1 MESFSGRETMNQR
14 IRLIVSRPE
23 HGGLHIRIGSRPH
36 RWLWVKRTL
45 PRWGDHQ
52 GLEYNLTRLFTE
64 RRYRLYLNEA
74 KKWRLTGQRGGME
87 AGHTESNVKRRIR
100 LRGVNGDIEGK
111 IWESDSVLR
120 AGRLESLE
128 IVLDD
133 TSVSRRHAEIRSSEQ
148 GWQVRDL
155 ASTNGTFLNGIR
167 LGSGERQLREHDI
180 IQCGKVTLV
189 VEQLNDS
196 ANGDSQERDQILV
209 EATTSS
215 SWEDALQGL
224 AYDSKRCPRPGDQL
238 LALLRAGHHL
248 GHIENVEDLLH
259 SVLNDAVS
267 ALDAQRGAIVLADGP
282 HGELRLRALATGRGE
297 PQGRHTF
304 SQSVANRSFTK
315 GESIL
320 CCSVG
325 DDPELATAQSIHEG
339 AMASVLCVLLRTPRK
354 RLGVLHLDRSYWQKP
369 FTAEDLHL
377 ADALAASVSAG
388 IESAQLL
395 HKQRELFFNTIQ
407 ILAQA
412 VEMRDPYT
420 GGHTVRVT
428 VYAQLLAQQLALS
441 PTDQELIRI
450 GTPLH
455 DIGKIGID
463 DAILRKPDRL
473 TPEEIEIMKTH
484 TTMGADIMATVP
496 DLLPSIPI
504 VRSHHERW
512 DGEGYPDRIAGE
524 KIPRLARLVAVAD
537 AYDAMTSDRPYRKG
551 MPPEV
556 AFVEMR
562 KQAGK
567 QFDPD
572 CITGFEAIRERII
585 QETHDRLANKPD
597 PVR

>member
-1 MESFSGRETMNQR
+1 M
-14 IRLIVSRPE
+14 
-23 HGGLHIRIGSRPH
+23 
-36 RWLWVKRTL
+36 
-45 PRWGDHQ
+45 
-52 GLEYNLTRLFTE
+52 
-64 RRYRLYLNEA
+64 
-74 KKWRLTGQRGGME
+74 
-87 AGHTESNVKRRIR
+87 
-100 LRGVNGDIEGK
+100 
-111 IWESDSVLR
+111 WESDSLLR
-120 AGRLESLE
+120 TGRLESLE

-133 TSVSRRHAEIRSSEQ
+133 TSVSRRHAEIRATDQ
-148 GWQVRDL
+148 GWQLRDL

-189 VEQLNDS
+189 VDQLDNGV
-196 ANGDSQERDQILV
+196 NGDASAKDQILV

-224 AYDSKRCPRPGDQL
+224 AFDSKRCPRPGDQMV
-238 LALLRAGHHL
+238 ALLRASHHL
-248 GHIENVEDLLH
+248 GHIEREDDLLH
-259 SVLNDAVS
+259 SILNDAVS

-282 HGELRLRALATGRGE
+282 QGELRLRAVATGRGE

-304 SQSVANRSFTK
+304 SQSVANRSFMR

-339 AMASVLCVLLRTPRK
+339 SMASVLCVLLRTPRK

-388 IESAQLL
+388 IETTLLLQKKDQLF
-395 HKQRELFFNTIQ
+395 HNTIRV
-407 ILAQA
+407 LAQA

-420 GGHTVRVT
+420 GGHTQRVEN
-428 VYAQLLAQQLALS
+428 YSQLLAQQLALS
-441 PTDQELIRI
+441 EDDMKLIRI

-473 TPEEIEIMKTH
+473 SPEEVEIMKTH
-484 TTMGADIMATVP
+484 TTRGAEILATVP
-496 DLLPSIPI
+496 DLLPAIPI

-512 DGEGYPDRIAGE
+512 DGKGYPDGLAAE

-537 AYDAMTSDRPYRKG
+537 SYDAMTSDRPYRKG
-551 MPPEV
+551 MAPEE
-556 AFVEMR
+556 AFEEMNE
-562 KQAGK
+562 QSGK
-567 QFDPD
+567 QFDPE
-572 CITGFEAIRERII
+572 CVAGFVVIRDRIVE
-585 QETHDRLANKPD
+585 ETKLRHAK
-597 PVR
+597 

>member
-1 MESFSGRETMNQR
+1 
-14 IRLIVSRPE
+14 
-23 HGGLHIRIGSRPH
+23 
-36 RWLWVKRTL
+36 
-45 PRWGDHQ
+45 
-52 GLEYNLTRLFTE
+52 
-64 RRYRLYLNEA
+64 
-74 KKWRLTGQRGGME
+74 
-87 AGHTESNVKRRIR
+87 
-100 LRGVNGDIEGK
+100 
-111 IWESDSVLR
+111 
-120 AGRLESLE
+120 
-128 IVLDD
+128 
-133 TSVSRRHAEIRSSEQ
+133 
-148 GWQVRDL
+148 
-155 ASTNGTFLNGIR
+155 
-167 LGSGERQLREHDI
+167 
-180 IQCGKVTLV
+180 
-189 VEQLNDS
+189 
-196 ANGDSQERDQILV
+196 
-209 EATTSS
+209 
-215 SWEDALQGL
+215 
-224 AYDSKRCPRPGDQL
+224 
-238 LALLRAGHHL
+238 
-248 GHIENVEDLLH
+248 
-259 SVLNDAVS
+259 
-267 ALDAQRGAIVLADGP
+267 
-282 HGELRLRALATGRGE
+282 LATGRGE

-304 SQSVANRSFTK
+304 SQSVANRSFSK

-428 VYAQLLAQQLALS
+428 VYAQLLTQQLALS

-512 DGEGYPDRIAGE
+512 DGEGYPDRLAGE

-562 KQAGK
+562 KQSGK

-572 CITGFEAIRERII
+572 CISGFEAIRERII
-585 QETHDRLANKPD
+585 QETNDRLANKPD

>member
-1 MESFSGRETMNQR
+1 
-14 IRLIVSRPE
+14 VS
-23 HGGLHIRIGSRPH
+23 
-36 RWLWVKRTL
+36 
-45 PRWGDHQ
+45 
-52 GLEYNLTRLFTE
+52 
-64 RRYRLYLNEA
+64 
-74 KKWRLTGQRGGME
+74 
-87 AGHTESNVKRRIR
+87 RRIR
-100 LRGVNGDIEGK
+100 LRGANGDIEGK
-111 IWESDSVLR
+111 IWESDSLLR
-120 AGRLESLE
+120 TGRLESLE

-133 TSVSRRHAEIRSSEQ
+133 TSVSRRHAEIRATDQ
-148 GWQVRDL
+148 GWQLRDL
-155 ASTNGTFLNGIR
+155 ASTNGTFLNNIR

-189 VEQLNDS
+189 VDQLD
-196 ANGDSQERDQILV
+196 NGVDGDAPAKDQILV

-224 AYDSKRCPRPGDQL
+224 AFDSKRCPRPGDQMV
-238 LALLRAGHHL
+238 ALLRASHHL
-248 GHIENVEDLLH
+248 GHIEREDDLLH
-259 SVLNDAVS
+259 SILNDAVS

-282 HGELRLRALATGRGE
+282 QGELRLRAVATGRGE

-304 SQSVANRSFTK
+304 SQSVANRSFTR

-339 AMASVLCVLLRTPRK
+339 SMASVLCVLLRTPRK

-388 IESAQLL
+388 IETTLLLQKKDQLF
-395 HKQRELFFNTIQ
+395 HNTIRV
-407 ILAQA
+407 LAQA

-420 GGHTVRVT
+420 GGHTQRVEN
-428 VYAQLLAQQLALS
+428 YSQLLAQQLALS
-441 PTDQELIRI
+441 EDDMKLIRI

-473 TPEEIEIMKTH
+473 SPEEVEIMKTH
-484 TTMGADIMATVP
+484 TTRGAEILATVP
-496 DLLPSIPI
+496 DLLPAIPI

-512 DGEGYPDRIAGE
+512 DGKGYPDCLAAE

-537 AYDAMTSDRPYRKG
+537 SYDAMTSDRPYRKG
-551 MPPEV
+551 MAPEE
-556 AFVEMR
+556 AFEEMN
-562 KQAGK
+562 QQSGK
-567 QFDPD
+567 QFDPE
-572 CITGFEAIRERII
+572 CVAGFVAIRDRIVE
-585 QETHDRLANKPD
+585 ETKLRHAK
-597 PVR
+597 